1 MRQEESVTST
11 KSQGKKK
18 KSVDGRHVTKLF
30 YTCLNSYGFLSTQFM
45 RKYFGNL
52 KAKCDPETELC
63 VYDII
68 MCQPHLN

>member
-11 KSQGKKK
+11 KSQEKK
-18 KSVDGRHVTKLF
+18 KSVDGGYVTKLF
-30 YTCLNSYGFLSTQFM
+30 YSCLNSYVFLSTQFM

-52 KAKCDPETELC
+52 KAKCNPETELC